1 MSTLQRDDLERVRE
15 ATDLV
20 ELVGA
25 YVALRKTGR
34 SYKGLCPFHQEKTP
48 SFVVFPETQTFHC
61 FGCGAGGD
69 AIGFLMRVE
78 NLAFREAL
86 ERLAERAGI
95 VLTPARP
102 ADAALEARLARL
114 AELNAMATA
123 WFSHVLWNS
132 AHGEPGRRLLEQ
144 RGVDRETAERF
155 QLGFAPESRDALR
168 THLER
173 RGATTAELVEAGLAG
188 RRDDGSVYDR
198 FRYRLIFPIRDREGR
213 VIGFGA
219 RALDDAQPKYL
230 NSPQTALFDKSASLY
245 ALDLALEAIRRVR
258 EVVVVEGYMDAVTA
272 HQFGYTNVVASMGTA
287 LTARQVR
294 LVRRLVDRIVLAL
307 DADAAGQAATL
318 RGLDVVR
325 ESLAE
330 PDRLALDPQQLIR
343 FERTLRVDVRIAR
356 LPEGTDPD
364 ALIRRD
370 REAWEQAISQPVP
383 LLDFYLDAV
392 IGPVPP
398 SDPRARSQLLQRIG
412 PLLWEIGD
420 RVVQEHYVREV
431 ARRLQVRE
439 ELVRRLPR
447 PARRSQA
454 GNAAP
459 VPARPMT
466 AEEQVMALLLR
477 FPHVGP
483 IILAEVG
490 DGDVVDARHL
500 EILQALRGAHGTG
513 DAPALAEPLQSY
525 AAALVARLG
534 QLPETPARLAL
545 QMLRQAL
552 QRLRRERHDERMRAL
567 QADVRVA
574 EASGDREALRQALE
588 LVERLKRRYPE
599 FYPAPSPYFPD
610 TRSSTFR
617 H

>member
-1 MSTLQRDDLERVRE
+1 VNAVQRDDLERVRE

-25 YVALRKTGR
+25 YVALRKAGKH
-34 SYKGLCPFHQEKTP
+34 YKGLCPFHQEKTP
-48 SFVVFPETQTFHC
+48 SFVVFPESQTFHC

-69 AIGFLMRVE
+69 AIGFLMRAE
-78 NLAFREAL
+78 QLGFREAL

-95 VLTPARP
+95 ALVPARP
-102 ADAALEARLARL
+102 PDAVLDARLARL
-114 AELNAMATA
+114 AELNTMATA
-123 WFSHVLWNS
+123 WFSHVLWNT

-144 RGVDRETAERF
+144 RGVDREVAERF
-155 QLGFAPESRDALR
+155 QLGFAPEVRDALLA
-168 THLER
+168 HLAR
-173 RGATTAELVEAGLAG
+173 RGATSEELLEAGLAVRREDG
-188 RRDDGSVYDR
+188 RVYDR

-219 RALDDAQPKYL
+219 RALGDAQPKYL

-245 ALDLALEAIRRVR
+245 AIDLALEPIRRAR

-272 HQFGYTNVVASMGTA
+272 HQFGYTTVVASMGTA
-287 LTARQVR
+287 LTERQVR

-330 PDRLALDPQQLIR
+330 PDRPALDPQQLVR

-370 REAWEQAISQPVP
+370 REAWERAIRQPVP

-398 SDPRARSQLLQRIG
+398 ADPRARSQLLQRIG

-447 PARRSQA
+447 AARRPQA
-454 GNAAP
+454 GAAQP
-459 VPARPMT
+459 VPTRPMT
-466 AEEQVMALLLR
+466 AEEHLVALLLR
-477 FPHVGP
+477 FPQTAPAV
-483 IILAEVG
+483 LAEVA

-500 EILQALRGAHGTG
+500 EILQALRGAGGTA
-513 DAPALAEPLQSY
+513 DPAALPEPLQPY
-525 AAALVARLG
+525 AGALVARLG

-545 QMLRQAL
+545 QMIRQAL
-552 QRLRRERHDERMRAL
+552 QRLRRERHDERVRAL
-567 QADVRVA
+567 QDDVRAA
-574 EASGDREALRQALE
+574 EAGGDREALRQALE

-610 TRSSTFR
+610 TRSSGIR
-617 H
+617 R